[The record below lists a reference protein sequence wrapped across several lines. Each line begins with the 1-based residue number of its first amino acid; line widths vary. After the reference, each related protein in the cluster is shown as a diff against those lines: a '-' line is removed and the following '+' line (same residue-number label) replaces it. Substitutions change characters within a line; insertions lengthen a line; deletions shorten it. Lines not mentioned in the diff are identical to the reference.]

1 MSSISSSYNSAFAGG
16 TVIALSALV
25 FLILANKRTGISGI
39 FGTGLLASLRGQAL
53 DPVSSTFLSSFLFVS
68 VYAPKGIISSAS
80 ASEKINLTAPAYIL
94 SGLLVGFGVR
104 LGNGCTSG
112 HGVCGLSRLS
122 KRGAVAV
129 GTFMAVGIAV
139 ASFLGSKGIFR
150 ESAFSSSSS
159 FTSFPFSSK
168 NMPEQETWTRGIML
182 LAAFLLLW
190 QAPTKLSITPL
201 IHFAALVSGALF
213 ALGLTWSGMTQQEK
227 VLNFLWPRFPGWDP
241 SLMVV
246 LGAAV
251 GLLTPATLYVLNRR
265 QPGGKGALEMSKE
278 EIVDW
283 RLVVGSA
290 LFGLGWGITGLCP
303 GPALVQFARGSN
315 AKVALCFM
323 PLYVVGYLLVD
334 ALDKVLAVVG
344 GGGKKTTKT
353 K

>member
-1 MSSISSSYNSAFAGG
+1 MSSSSSSYTSAFAGG

-25 FLILANKRTGISGI
+25 FLVLANKRTGISGI
-39 FGTGLLASLRGQAL
+39 FGTGLLGLLRGQAL
-53 DPVSSTFLSSFLFVS
+53 DPVSSTFLSSFLVAS

-139 ASFLGSKGIFR
+139 ASFLGSEGIFR
-150 ESAFSSSSS
+150 ESASSSSS

-168 NMPEQETWTRGIML
+168 NMPEQETWTRSIVL

-190 QAPTKLSITPL
+190 QAPTKLSTTPL

-251 GLLTPATLYVLNRR
+251 GLLTPATLYVLNR
-265 QPGGKGALEMSKE
+265 QPGGKGALAMSKE
-278 EIVDW
+278 ETVDW
-283 RLVVGSA
+283 RLVVGEA
-290 LFGLGWGITGLCP
+290 IFGLGWGITGLCP

-334 ALDKVLAVVG
+334 VLDKVLAVVG
-344 GGGKKTTKT
+344 GGGKKMTKT